1 MARYVLL
8 LRKKQEELWEKPGG
22 KYFAGKL
29 QNPLDYTVTVY
40 FTLEI

>member
-1 MARYVLL
+1 MR
-8 LRKKQEELWEKPGG
+8 EKPCG

-40 FTLEI
+40 FTLKA